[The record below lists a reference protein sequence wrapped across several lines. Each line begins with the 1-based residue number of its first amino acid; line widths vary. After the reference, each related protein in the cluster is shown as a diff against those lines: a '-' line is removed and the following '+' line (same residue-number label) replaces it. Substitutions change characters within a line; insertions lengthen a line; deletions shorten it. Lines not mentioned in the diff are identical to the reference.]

1 MDDLD
6 RPISDKFYNAGST
19 LELRCIITHL
29 PILYTILWK
38 QGNKTLNYDTSR
50 GGIRSVSSIFLFFFQ
65 TLMRCP
71 SPCLTSLTHF
81 LIIAPVAFA
90 CLLFMHATFHIID
103 NSPNLCVLT
112 LPSTSSKG
120 LSWNLRL
127 RFQMVK
133 ALRKIMKLNFGHF
146 LWSPHSQIPLDWFMR
161 GAP

>member
-1 MDDLD
+1 MTWTGQY
-6 RPISDKFYNAGST
+6 RISST
-19 LELRCIITHL
+19 MRALRLSYAVSSLTCQSSI
-29 PILYTILWK
+29 PFC
-38 QGNKTLNYDTSR
+38 GSR
-50 GGIRSVSSIFLFFFQ
+50 GTKPLITIPPAEASGQFHQFFLFFFQ